1 MTTKPDW
8 FYTAINNQNIRFQDD
23 AISFLEAIYDI
34 YRLKEIAME
43 IANTGLVSVK
53 DIQLAARVVKKDI

>member
-8 FYTAINNQNIRFQDD
+8 FYTAINDQNMEFQDD
-23 AISFLEAIYDI
+23 AISFLEVIYDI

-43 IANTGLVSVK
+43 IANKRMVSVK
-53 DIQLAARVVKKDI
+53 DVQLAVRLVKKD